1 LFDSVNKRV
10 LISKHVV
17 FEERKGWN
25 LKQNMEEHQPEI
37 LEWEDNEEYVSETL
51 KNILRRMLWR
61 VLVLKKLRTKIRMPR
76 TYLHVLIFILTLLI
90 VLIMRL

>member
-1 LFDSVNKRV
+1 
-10 LISKHVV
+10 VV